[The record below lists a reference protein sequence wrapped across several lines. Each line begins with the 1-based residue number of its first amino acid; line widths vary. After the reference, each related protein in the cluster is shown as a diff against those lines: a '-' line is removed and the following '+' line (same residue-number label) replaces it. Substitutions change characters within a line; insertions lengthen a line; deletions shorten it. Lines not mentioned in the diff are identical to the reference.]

1 MCIRKILCA
10 ALCAQCAQQVQGQ
23 VRPCLTEEEL
33 QEWEAGLEVLAA
45 AQAFY
50 QLLLT
55 EEAVTPQSITAG
67 EVKLTQ
73 GGGSERAALLVEEK
87 RRAVAPALEEPAFIF
102 PSEVEAMRSREK
114 EWFRRAG
121 RASLVQEGKDPAQ
134 GFGVVFPWGRKRP
147 TCGESAPTCWA
158 SWPRL
163 CTGLPAASPSCWGPG
178 VES

>member
-1 MCIRKILCA
+1 MELDLAVVKQEFARFSGEAADEEGTEREALCA
-10 ALCAQCAQQVQGQ
+10 ALCAQCARQVQG
-23 VRPCLTEEEL
+23 RLRSCLTEEEL

-87 RRAVAPALEEPAFIF
+87 RRAVASALEEPGYYFSQVRWK
-102 PSEVEAMRSREK
+102 P
-114 EWFRRAG
+114 
-121 RASLVQEGKDPAQ
+121 
-134 GFGVVFPWGRKRP
+134 
-147 TCGESAPTCWA
+147 
-158 SWPRL
+158 
-163 CTGLPAASPSCWGPG
+163 
-178 VES
+178 